1 MAQQFCAADPRVIGN
16 SVLLRQSG
24 RYLSGGVICALLH
37 NVLVISL
44 TFAGAHYAVALVVSF
59 LVTTPVGYLFHT
71 AVTFGE
77 PRSWDRL
84 IRFMGGSLAG
94 FGWSA
99 ALMIVACSGLG
110 LPVAVATPL
119 VTAIVF
125 LWNFAAARWAIVRS
139 EA

>member
-1 MAQQFCAADPRVIGN
+1 MIGD
-16 SVLLRQSG
+16 SILLRQSG
-24 RYLSGGVICALLH
+24 RYLSGGAICALLH
-37 NVLVISL
+37 NVLVIGVTL
-44 TFAGAHYAVALVVSF
+44 AGVPYTVALVVSF

-77 PRSWDRL
+77 PRSSGRL

-110 LPVAVATPL
+110 LPVAIATPL

-125 LWNFAAARWAIVRS
+125 LWNFASARWAIVRS

>member
-1 MAQQFCAADPRVIGN
+1 MPPGPFVRRLFGN

-24 RYLSGGVICALLH
+24 RYLSGGAICALLH
-37 NVLVISL
+37 NLLVIGL
-44 TFAGAHYAVALVVSF
+44 AFAGAPYQVALVVSF
-59 LVTTPVGYLFHT
+59 LVTNPVGYLFHT
-71 AVTFGE
+71 AVTFRE
-77 PRSWDRL
+77 PRSWGGL

-99 ALMIVACSGLG
+99 ALMIAACSGLG

-119 VTAIVF
+119 VTAILF
-125 LWNFAAARWAIVRS
+125 LWNFSAARWAIVRS